1 MIRVAGSAPHDRIFL
16 RSQRVRPCV
25 SVCVCVFL
33 LFWFVFY
40 PTGSETL
47 KESGARLPR
56 YQSVVINSSA
66 AENYPFGT
74 VSLSLSTSANAPP
87 DGDHQLLERT
97 VKRNKRHP
105 KTKEEMR
112 KKNEATGDDGDTG
125 VTR

>member
-1 MIRVAGSAPHDRIFL
+1 MCVLVVLVRFL
-16 RSQRVRPCV
+16 SDRVRDFEGKWRPTAKV
-25 SVCVCVFL
+25 SI
-33 LFWFVFY
+33 
-40 PTGSETL
+40 
-47 KESGARLPR
+47 SGDKFQCRRKL
-56 YQSVVINSSA
+56 SVRN
-66 AENYPFGT
+66 GL
-74 VSLSLSTSANAPP
+74 SLSLSTSANAPP